1 MGGKPL
7 SEKMLLFCSCFVYPK
22 FSFKR
27 VWENHVMAPRL
38 FISELSTLALCF
50 VAAYVWLVVA

>member
-1 MGGKPL
+1 
-7 SEKMLLFCSCFVYPK
+7 
-22 FSFKR
+22 
-27 VWENHVMAPRL
+27 MALRL